1 MNVWRWM
8 SPTNEG
14 NEEENKHEDSRLPY
28 SSIVKGPS
36 VKKQVISIIVI
47 LGVKDLIGDIH
58 FLFFLKDA
66 YERCRKEIFRL
77 FSLLIRDRGYL
88 PIRMKKVC
96 QVSSYLV

>member
-58 FLFFLKDA
+58 FLFLKMPMNAAGRKFLG
-66 YERCRKEIFRL
+66 CL
-77 FSLLIRDRGYL
+77 
-88 PIRMKKVC
+88 
-96 QVSSYLV
+96 VS